1 MRLFYGLTQIGHWTE
16 PWNRGL
22 WDRLLWEVK
31 WENVSIRRLVDL
43 SNQS

>member
-1 MRLFYGLTQIGHWTE
+1 MIKLFVGQSMIGGWRE

-31 WENVSIRRLVDL
+31 WENVFLRRLC
-43 SNQS
+43 NCR